1 VSTRTQ
7 IVTFGREISGYR
19 WSMPDNS
26 LHEQLHKYLTDV
38 HAIEVQALAQMRSA
52 PDMAGDPKL
61 AEVFRVHETE
71 TEEHKRLIEERL
83 EAHGVSA
90 NKLKD
95 VAGAVTGK
103 GFVLFAKANPDTPGK
118 LAAHA
123 HSYEAMEEA
132 AYEQLARIAD
142 RAGDQETVAIA
153 RRILEQEIAMKQ
165 RIAAHFD
172 EAVEASLHEVAAD
185 ELEEQLVKYLADAH
199 AIEAQAIQLLE
210 KAPKIVHD
218 PELAKLF
225 EDHLDETRAQQE
237 IVEARLDAHGAGPSR
252 LKDAAMRVG
261 ALNWGGFFAAQPDT
275 PGKLAGFAYAFEHL
289 EIAGY
294 EELKRVAD
302 RAGDQET
309 VRVAERILAEERAAA
324 QAIAASWD
332 RAVDAS
338 LAAVVA

>member
-1 VSTRTQ
+1 
-7 IVTFGREISGYR
+7 
-19 WSMPDNS
+19 MADNS

-52 PDMAGDPKL
+52 PDMAGDPQL
-61 AEVFRVHETE
+61 AEIFRAHEAE
-71 TEEHKRLIEERL
+71 TEEHKRLVEERL
-83 EAHGVSA
+83 EAHGASP

-95 VAGAVTGK
+95 AAGALSGK
-103 GFVLFAKANPDTPGK
+103 GFVLFAKMNPDTPGK

-132 AYEQLARIAD
+132 AYEQLARVAD
-142 RAGDQETVAIA
+142 RAGDQETVAVA
-153 RRILEQEIAMKQ
+153 RRILEQETAMKQ
-165 RIAAHFD
+165 RIASHFD
-172 EAVEASLHEVAAD
+172 EAVEASLREVAPD
-185 ELEEQLVKYLADAH
+185 DLDEQLVKYLADAH

-218 PELAKLF
+218 PELAKVF
-225 EDHLDETRAQQE
+225 EDHLEETRAQQE
-237 IVEARLDAHGAGPSR
+237 IVEARLTAHDASPSK
-252 LKDAAMRVG
+252 LQDAAMRLG
-261 ALNWGGFFAAQPDT
+261 ALNWGGFFSAQPDT

-324 QAIAASWD
+324 KAIAANWD
-332 RAVDAS
+332 RAVEAS

>member
-1 VSTRTQ
+1 
-7 IVTFGREISGYR
+7 
-19 WSMPDNS
+19 MADNS
-26 LHEQLHKYLTDV
+26 LHEQLHKYLTDA
-38 HAIEVQALAQMRSA
+38 HSIEVQALAQMRSA

-61 AEVFRVHETE
+61 AEIFRAHEAE
-71 TEEHKRLIEERL
+71 TKEHKRLVEERL
-83 EAHGVSA
+83 EAHGASP

-95 VAGAVTGK
+95 AAGALTGK

-132 AYEQLARIAD
+132 AYEQLSRVAE
-142 RAGDQETVAIA
+142 RAGDQETVAVA
-153 RRILEQEIAMKQ
+153 RRILEQETAMKQ

-172 EAVEASLHEVAAD
+172 EAVEASLRAVKPD
-185 ELEEQLVKYLADAH
+185 DLEEQLVKYLADAH
-199 AIEAQAIQLLE
+199 AIEAQAIHLLE

-218 PELAKLF
+218 RELAKVF
-225 EDHLDETRAQQE
+225 EEHLEETHAHQE
-237 IVEARLDAHGAGPSR
+237 LIEARLEAHGGSPSK
-252 LKDAAMRVG
+252 LKDAVMRLG
-261 ALNWGGFFAAQPDT
+261 ALNWAGFFAAQPDT

-294 EELKRVAD
+294 EELKRVAE
-302 RAGDQET
+302 RAGDHET

-324 QAIAASWD
+324 QAIAANWD
-332 RAVDAS
+332 RAVEAS

>member
-1 VSTRTQ
+1 
-7 IVTFGREISGYR
+7 
-19 WSMPDNS
+19 MADNS

-38 HAIEVQALAQMRSA
+38 HSIEVQALAQMRSA
-52 PDMAGDPKL
+52 PDMAGDPQL
-61 AEVFRVHETE
+61 SDIFRAHEAE

-83 EAHGVSA
+83 DAHGASP

-132 AYEQLARIAD
+132 AYEQLSRIAD
-142 RAGDQETVAIA
+142 RAGDQETVAVA
-153 RRILEQEIAMKQ
+153 RRILEQETAMKQ

-172 EAVEASLHEVAAD
+172 EAVEASLREVAPD
-185 ELEEQLVKYLADAH
+185 DLEEQLVKYLADAH

-210 KAPKIVHD
+210 KAPKIVND
-218 PELAKLF
+218 RELAKVF
-225 EDHLDETRAQQE
+225 EDHLEETRAQQE
-237 IVEARLDAHGAGPSR
+237 IVEARLHAHDASPNK
-252 LKDAAMRVG
+252 LQDAAMRLG

-294 EELKRVAD
+294 EELQRVAD

-309 VRVAERILAEERAAA
+309 VRVAQRILAEERAAA
-324 QAIAASWD
+324 NAIAANWD
-332 RAVDAS
+332 RVVEAS

>member
-1 VSTRTQ
+1 MSERP
-7 IVTFGREISGYR
+7 I
-19 WSMPDNS
+19 D
-26 LHEQLHKYLTDV
+26 EQLVKYLTDA
-38 HAIEVQALAQMRSA
+38 HSIEVQALAQMRSA
-52 PDMAGDPKL
+52 PDIAGDPTL
-61 AEVFRVHETE
+61 AEMFRAHEAE

-83 EAHGVSA
+83 EAHGASP

-95 VAGAVTGK
+95 AAGALTGK

-132 AYEQLARIAD
+132 AYEQLSRVAE
-142 RAGDQETVAIA
+142 RAGDQETLAVA

-172 EAVEASLHEVAAD
+172 EAVEASLREVEPD
-185 ELEEQLVKYLADAH
+185 DLEEQLVKYLADAH
-199 AIEAQAIQLLE
+199 AIEAQAIPLLE
-210 KAPKIVHD
+210 KAAKIVHER
-218 PELAKLF
+218 ELAKVF
-225 EDHLDETRAQQE
+225 EDHLEETHAQQQL
-237 IVEARLDAHGAGPSR
+237 IDARLEAHGASPNKLQDAVMR
-252 LKDAAMRVG
+252 LG

-309 VRVAERILAEERAAA
+309 IRVAERILAEERAAA
-324 QAIAASWD
+324 QAIAANWS
-332 RAVDAS
+332 RAVEAS